1 MRIIKIFFFIA
12 AILAVLS
19 IFWTLFYFLIGLAAG
34 IWHVALNPLA
44 HHIIS
49 SILGIFLFAVL
60 GDLISHIHKP
70 KRLNYFQ
77 AIIQALRQIAK
88 GNFEIELDPSLTPP
102 GLNVKSNP
110 FIQLADSVH
119 YMARELGQIE
129 RVRQEFISNVSHE
142 IQSPLTSIKGFA
154 QALESDGLSEER
166 RRHYIKIIESESDR
180 LSKLSDNLLKLT
192 VLENNH
198 HSFHIEAYRADR
210 QIRQVLL
217 ALEPQ
222 WTRKKLDMRIKLE
235 IVMLSA
241 DQDLMNQVW
250 MNLIQNS
257 IKFTPEEGRITI
269 RLFRQKSCTIF
280 QVSDTGIGICEE
292 DRIHLFERFYKAD
305 KSRSR
310 ANGGNGLGL
319 SIVKKIVDVH
329 RGSVQVMSE
338 SGKGTQFTVSLPDL
352 AKSGKEPSQLNP

>member
-1 MRIIKIFFFIA
+1 MRVIKIFFFMA
-12 AILAVLS
+12 AVLTVLS
-19 IFWTLFYFLIGLAAG
+19 IFWTFFYFVIGL
-34 IWHVALNPLA
+34 VAEIGSFSLNPLA

-49 SILGIFLFAVL
+49 SILGIFLFAVI
-60 GDLISHIHKP
+60 GDLISHLHKP

-88 GNFEIELDPSLTPP
+88 GNFEIELDASLTPP

-119 YMARELGQIE
+119 YMAKELSQIE

-154 QALESDGLSEER
+154 KALESDGLSDEE
-166 RRHYIKIIESESDR
+166 RRHYIRIIESESDR

-192 VLENNH
+192 VLENNRH
-198 HSFHIEAYRADR
+198 PIRFEAYRADR

-217 ALEPQ
+217 TLEPQ
-222 WTRKKLDMRIKLE
+222 WNRKKLDMRIKLE
-235 IVMLSA
+235 AVTLIA
-241 DQDLMNQVW
+241 DQELMNQVW

-257 IKFTPEEGRITI
+257 IKFTPEQGRITI
-269 RLFRQKSCTIF
+269 RLFRQKNGTVF
-280 QVSDTGIGICEE
+280 QVSDTGIGIREE

-305 KSRSR
+305 KSRNR
-310 ANGGNGLGL
+310 TNGGNGLGL

-329 RGSVQVMSE
+329 HGSIRIASE
-338 SGKGTQFTVSLPDL
+338 PGQGTQFTVSLPVL
-352 AKSGKEPSQLNP
+352 SESGNEPAIGK

>member
-1 MRIIKIFFFIA
+1 MRVIKIFFFIA
-12 AILAVLS
+12 VVLAVLS
-19 IFWTLFYFLIGLAAG
+19 LFWTFFYFLLGLLTG
-34 IWHVALNPLA
+34 IWHFSLNPLA

-49 SILGIFLFAVL
+49 SILGIFLFAII
-60 GDLISHIHKP
+60 GDLFGHLHKP

-119 YMARELGQIE
+119 YMAKELGQIE

-154 QALESDGLSEER
+154 KALESDGLPEER

-198 HSFHIEAYRADR
+198 HPVRIEAYRADR

-222 WTRKKLDMRIKLE
+222 WDQKKLDMRIKLE
-235 IVMLSA
+235 TVMLYA

-257 IKFTPEEGRITI
+257 IKFTPEQGRITI
-269 RLFRQKSCTIF
+269 RLFRQKNRTIF
-280 QVSDTGIGICEE
+280 QVSDTGIGIREE

-310 ANGGNGLGL
+310 ADGGNGLGL
-319 SIVKKIVDVH
+319 SIVKKIIDVH
-329 RGSVQVMSE
+329 HGSVHVASE
-338 SGKGTQFTVSLPDL
+338 SGIGTQFSITLPDPE
-352 AKSGKEPSQLNP
+352 KVEKEKPEINK